1 MTIPPRTERAD
12 PTREGSLRRRLIVLA
27 SAGAVLSL
35 LHFVDHVIRGE
46 LVVAGGL
53 NPKWNHSG
61 WPFNTASDAPFI
73 MPISFVVV
81 FALLLGGILFT
92 LRGRLWAGYWLG
104 TSIFLVALLVVVH
117 FVGFSSGAAET
128 PSVIAMS
135 HSSNVGSVLALI
147 DLFGLFAVLAV
158 LAFHAVRTRQR
169 SGHW

>member
-1 MTIPPRTERAD
+1 MTTPPRTESAD
-12 PTREGSLRRRLIVLA
+12 LAQDASLRRRLVLWA
-27 SAGAVLSL
+27 GAGAVLSL

-46 LVVAGGL
+46 LVVDGGL
-53 NPKWNHSG
+53 NPQWNHSG
-61 WPFNTASDAPFI
+61 WPFNTASNAPFI

-92 LRGRLWAGYWLG
+92 LRGELRAGYWLG
-104 TSIFLVALLVVVH
+104 TSISLLALLAFVH

-135 HSSNVGSVLALI
+135 YSNDVGSVLALI

-158 LAFHAVRTRQR
+158 LGFLAARARQR

>member
-1 MTIPPRTERAD
+1 MTERQS
-12 PTREGSLRRRLIVLA
+12 RERAGRSAEAALRRRLVLL
-27 SAGAVLSL
+27 AGALAVLGL

-46 LVVAGGL
+46 LVISGGL
-53 NPKWNHSG
+53 DPRWNHSG
-61 WPFNTASDAPFI
+61 WPFQTEMMSPYTFT
-73 MPISFVVV
+73 ISFVVV
-81 FALLLGGILFT
+81 SGLLLGGILFT

-104 TSIFLVALLVVVH
+104 TSIFLIVLLVVVH

-135 HSSNVGSVLALI
+135 HSSDVGSVLALI

-158 LAFHAVRTRQR
+158 LAVQAVRTRQR

>member
-1 MTIPPRTERAD
+1 MTTPPRTARAD
-12 PTREGSLRRRLIVLA
+12 STGADSLRRRLIVWV
-27 SAGAVLSL
+27 SAAAVLSL

-61 WPFNTASDAPFI
+61 WPFNTASNAPFI

-81 FALLLGGILFT
+81 FGLLLGGVLFT
-92 LRGRLWAGYWLG
+92 LRGRLWAGHWLG
-104 TSIFLVALLVVVH
+104 TSIFLILLLVVVH

-128 PSVIAMS
+128 PSVIVMS
-135 HSSNVGSVLALI
+135 HSSDVASVLALI

-158 LAFHAVRTRQR
+158 LTFHAVRTRQR
-169 SGHW
+169 SGRW